1 MNNKIYII
9 DFYKLEL
16 QIILSLA
23 SQGIDNIY

>member
-1 MNNKIYII
+1 MSNKIYII

-16 QIILSLA
+16 QIILCLA